1 MKIEA
6 GKRYMITR
14 DQNGV
19 IMKFSATVT
28 SVEERDEYYYVGY
41 TPDDFRI
48 CRWGYSKVKKEGSWQ
63 HFNDTFEE
71 I

>member
-14 DQNGV
+14 DEKGT
-19 IMKFSATVT
+19 IIRFTATVT
-28 SVEERDEYYYVGY
+28 SVDERDEYFYVGY
-41 TPDDFRI
+41 TPDDFRMG
-48 CRWGYSKVKKEGSWQ
+48 RWGYAKIKKEGRYKY
-63 HFNDTFEE
+63 FNTTLEE